1 MAAVPPRGRASPCE
15 PAAVSQPAIAR
26 SVAELRAQVRAW
38 HAAGLTVGFVPT
50 MGALHAGHL
59 ALMRQALAGCD
70 RAMVSI
76 FVNPTPF
83 GPHEDLSRYP
93 RDEAGDLAKL
103 ASVGVHL
110 AYLPTVAEMYP
121 EGASTWV
128 EVEGLSH
135 GLCAERR
142 PHHFRGV
149 ATVVTMLLNQA
160 QADLSVF
167 GEKDYQQLQI
177 IKRLVRDLAIP
188 TRIEG
193 GATVRES
200 DGLAMSSRNLLL
212 APEHR
217 ALAPVLNRVLRETAA
232 ALGDGRLAAPLL
244 DAAVERLMNSGFR
257 LVDYVELRDAETLAP
272 LATAAHRPGRLLA
285 AAHLGSV
292 RLIDNVPVGDA
303 AAS

>member
-1 MAAVPPRGRASPCE
+1 MSR
-15 PAAVSQPAIAR
+15 PATAR

-38 HAAGLTVGFVPT
+38 RADRLTIGFVPT

-59 ALMRQALAGCD
+59 ALMRQARARCD
-70 RAMVSI
+70 RIMVSI
-76 FVNPTPF
+76 FVNPTQF
-83 GPHEDLSRYP
+83 APHEDLSRYP

-103 ASVGVHL
+103 AEVGVHL

-121 EGASTWV
+121 PGASTWV

-149 ATVVTMLLNQA
+149 ATVVTMLLNQV
-160 QADLSVF
+160 QADLAVF

-193 GATVRES
+193 GPTVRES

-212 APEHR
+212 TPEHR
-217 ALAPVLNRVLRETAA
+217 ALAPMLNRVLRETAT
-232 ALGDGRLAAPLL
+232 ALADGGLASPLL
-244 DAAVERLMNSGFR
+244 DAAVERLMSSGFR

-272 LATAAHRPGRLLA
+272 LATAGHRPGRLLA

-292 RLIDNVPVGDA
+292 RLIDNVAVAGG
-303 AAS
+303 

>member
-1 MAAVPPRGRASPCE
+1 VSA
-15 PAAVSQPAIAR
+15 PATAR
-26 SVAELRAQVRAW
+26 SVAELRARVRAW
-38 HAAGLTVGFVPT
+38 RAERLTIGFVPT

-59 ALMRQALAGCD
+59 ALMRQARARCD
-70 RAMVSI
+70 RVMASI
-76 FVNPTPF
+76 FVNPTQF
-83 GPHEDLSRYP
+83 APHEDLSRYP

-103 ASVGVHL
+103 AGAGVHL

-128 EVEGLSH
+128 EVAGLSQ

-160 QADLSVF
+160 QADLAVF

-177 IKRLVRDLAIP
+177 IKRLARDLAIP
-188 TRIEG
+188 TLIEG
-193 GATVRES
+193 GATVREP

-212 APEHR
+212 TPEHR
-217 ALAPVLNRVLRETAA
+217 ALAPMLNRVLRETAA
-232 ALGDGRLAAPLL
+232 ALADGALAAPLL
-244 DAAVERLMNSGFR
+244 DAAVERLMGRGFR

-272 LATAAHRPGRLLA
+272 LATAAYRPGRLLA

-292 RLIDNVPVGDA
+292 RLIDNVAVGDA
-303 AAS
+303 AAA

>member
-1 MAAVPPRGRASPCE
+1 MTA
-15 PAAVSQPAIAR
+15 PAIAR

-38 HAAGLTVGFVPT
+38 RAAGLTVGFVPT

-59 ALMRQALAGCD
+59 ALMRQAGAACD
-70 RAMVSI
+70 RVMASI
-76 FVNPTPF
+76 FVNPTQFAPT
-83 GPHEDLSRYP
+83 EDLSRYP

-103 ASVGVHL
+103 ASAGVHL
-110 AYLPTVAEMYP
+110 AFLPSVAEMYP

-160 QADLSVF
+160 QADLAVF
-167 GEKDYQQLQI
+167 AEKDYQQLQI
-177 IKRLVRDLAIP
+177 IKRLARDLAIP

-193 GATVRES
+193 GPTVREP

-272 LATAAHRPGRLLA
+272 LATAAHRPGRPLA

>member
-1 MAAVPPRGRASPCE
+1 M
-15 PAAVSQPAIAR
+15 SQPAVAR

-59 ALMRQALAGCD
+59 ALMRQALDRCD

-76 FVNPTPF
+76 FVNPTQF

-128 EVEGLSH
+128 EVEGLSQ

-142 PHHFRGV
+142 PHHFRGM

-160 QADLSVF
+160 QADLAMF

-177 IKRLVRDLAIP
+177 VKRLVRDLAIP
-188 TRIEG
+188 TEIVG
-193 GATVRES
+193 GATVREP

-217 ALAPVLNRVLRETAA
+217 EIAPTLNRVLVGTAA
-232 ALGDGRLAAPLL
+232 ALADGRAAAPLL
-244 DAAVERLMNSGFR
+244 DAAVERLHAAGFHP
-257 LVDYVELRDAETLAP
+257 VDYVELRDAATLAP
-272 LATAAHRPGRLLA
+272 LAAAGRPARLLA
-285 AAHLGSV
+285 AAHLGAV
-292 RLIDNVPVGDA
+292 RLIDNVPVPC
-303 AAS
+303 ASAS

>member
-1 MAAVPPRGRASPCE
+1 MTA
-15 PAAVSQPAIAR
+15 PATAR

-59 ALMRQALAGCD
+59 ALMRQALARCD
-70 RAMVSI
+70 RAVVSI
-76 FVNPTPF
+76 FVNPTQF
-83 GPHEDLSRYP
+83 APHEDLSRYP

-160 QADLSVF
+160 QADLAVF
-167 GEKDYQQLQI
+167 GEKDFQQLQI
-177 IKRLVRDLAIP
+177 VKRLARDLAIP
-188 TRIEG
+188 TVIEG
-193 GATVRES
+193 GATVREP
-200 DGLAMSSRNLLL
+200 DGLAMSSRNLHL
-212 APEHR
+212 APEQRPIGGDAVPRADRHGCR
-217 ALAPVLNRVLRETAA
+217 ALPTGAGRATAGSRDRAA
-232 ALGDGRLAAPLL
+232 ARAGFRERGLCRAARRRDPGALGGGGRPAGAPLG
-244 DAAVERLMNSGFR
+244 R
-257 LVDYVELRDAETLAP
+257 
-272 LATAAHRPGRLLA
+272 RLL
-285 AAHLGSV
+285 GQV
-292 RLIDNVPVGDA
+292 RLIDNVSV
-303 AAS
+303 